1 MLAKPE
7 SFSPPDEVCCWPGRR
22 VGEAGRGAV
31 AEKLAGAPWLRGW
44 PGRRGETVAGRD
56 AVAER
61 LAGALMRMAGA
72 HRCVMAVRA
81 LAQKH
86 REEAS
91 GKRVQDWQ
99 PRARLARK
107 YTMGE
112 ALHDGQAP
120 PRQGNRVHGWQRD
133 ARWKRRCSAGK
144 RMPGYFCLG
153 GALRGYI
160 LSITSMGTPRI
171 RCSCLFVAE

>member
-1 MLAKPE
+1 MATL
-7 SFSPPDEVCCWPGRR
+7 
-22 VGEAGRGAV
+22 
-31 AEKLAGAPWLRGW
+31 L
-44 PGRRGETVAGRD
+44 
-56 AVAER
+56 
-61 LAGALMRMAGA
+61 LAGALMRVAGVFLA
-72 HRCVMAVRA
+72 EMQLAVRA
-81 LAQKH
+81 VAQKH

-107 YTMGE
+107 CTMGE

-120 PRQGNRVHGWQRD
+120 PRQGNRWHIGLRAV
-133 ARWKRRCSAGK
+133 AR
-144 RMPGYFCLG
+144 YFCLD

-160 LSITSMGTPRI
+160 LSITSIGTPRI

>member
-1 MLAKPE
+1 MR
-7 SFSPPDEVCCWPGRR
+7 FV
-22 VGEAGRGAV
+22 AGRGAAAKSHREDAAGQGAD
-31 AEKLAGAPWLRGW
+31 AEVFLAVG
-44 PGRRGETVAGRD
+44 
-56 AVAER
+56 AVAK
-61 LAGALMRMAGA
+61 
-72 HRCVMAVRA
+72 
-81 LAQKH
+81 KH

-107 YTMGE
+107 CTTGEVLYCRQGDARRATACTPGQPGAWLATKCTMGE

-120 PRQGNRVHGWQRD
+120 PRQGNRWHIGLRAV
-133 ARWKRRCSAGK
+133 AR
-144 RMPGYFCLG
+144 YFCLG

-160 LSITSMGTPRI
+160 LSITSIGTPRI